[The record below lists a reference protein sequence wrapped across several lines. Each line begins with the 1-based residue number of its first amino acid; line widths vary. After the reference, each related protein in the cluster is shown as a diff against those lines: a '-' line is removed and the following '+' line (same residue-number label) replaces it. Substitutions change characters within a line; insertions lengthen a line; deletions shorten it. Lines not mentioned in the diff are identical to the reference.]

1 MGKSILQES
10 LEEVITEDWNG
21 AGIGGTGANTRGRG
35 VPQSQ
40 TGSKPWQPGS
50 PPFRGMTGSPGGI
63 NVQDIAAENEE
74 IAKLAG
80 KNKMFPL
87 EGVNEN
93 LADAYIQL
101 TNAEIQLKSCVKYNK
116 VLTKDEEKKLVLENC
131 FKKVKVIKE
140 MIKSISQDFDR
151 ITLS

>member
-1 MGKSILQES
+1 MG
-10 LEEVITEDWNG
+10 
-21 AGIGGTGANTRGRG
+21 
-35 VPQSQ
+35 
-40 TGSKPWQPGS
+40 PGS